1 MKHTDRVALVA
12 RQKRSLTQKLVREAV
27 ERYFEALAEEIAQGE
42 QVELYGIGKI
52 QVSREEGHGTL
63 QAIGPGSTRIPRQA
77 GFRLRSRLR
86 LFEVFRQRC
95 HEQQQ
100 NRVL

>member
-27 ERYFEALAEEIAQGE
+27 ERYFETLAEEIARGE

-52 QVSREEGHGTL
+52 QVIREEGHGTL
-63 QAIGPGSTRIPRQA
+63 QAIGPGGARIPRKA
-77 GFRLRSRLR
+77 GWRLRTRIR
-86 LFEVFRQRC
+86 LFEAFKLRC
-95 HEQQQ
+95 HQ
-100 NRVL
+100 R